1 MLLRH
6 HPHTR
11 RVCLHGYVNRL
22 KSYRWCITYR
32 VRHPRSITQ
41 LCYSFTIWL
50 GRGLRRTRPCTRRR
64 RTRPAVL
71 GGMCA
76 CTHCATHVWF
86 AVRGARP
93 TVPRTHPDTTSM
105 HTSAHHIPYPIAFRH
120 CTHVAPYLQSRTTL
134 NCGGRCC
141 CCALL
146 PSSIVMHLGVLCDDT
161 RGRLARHNT
170 RMCTRNRTTRS
181 TGRAC
186 VIPLCCPCVIH
197 CAAHH
202 PLIHPHLPPLHSLH
216 PRAMLGA
223 LAALFA
229 ETCRDARLCCRAEAV
244 MCVHTYRDCP
254 CNRLGVNAQDGR
266 TPHGPC
272 MLRSL
277 M

>member
-1 MLLRH
+1 MHALRDPCVVRRARCTSH
-6 HPHTR
+6 CSTHTPRHDLHAYIRAPHPISHRIPPLHTR
-11 RVCLHGYVNRL
+11 R
-22 KSYRWCITYR
+22 
-32 VRHPRSITQ
+32 
-41 LCYSFTIWL
+41 
-50 GRGLRRTRPCTRRR
+50 
-64 RTRPAVL
+64 
-71 GGMCA
+71 
-76 CTHCATHVWF
+76 
-86 AVRGARP
+86 
-93 TVPRTHPDTTSM
+93 
-105 HTSAHHIPYPIAFRH
+105 
-120 CTHVAPYLQSRTTL
+120 PYLQSCTTL